1 MAKYTQETDA
11 ALNTLVQ
18 AWPATRYKRMHSTS
32 DSVELN
38 REIILESVQRLMQF
52 KEDFESVTATI
63 TAGTTQTQAGGT
75 ALTAEINEVSTVAND
90 MDAVTLP
97 TAVAGKR
104 CLVINNS
111 AKRLQIFPFLGDD
124 LGEGTNNSASLS
136 ATANIMFYAFDAT
149 DWEVVDYKGA
159 TAGITAGTT
168 QTAAGGQDL
177 LTAGVNEV
185 GTVANDYDTVTLPL
199 ARAGKKIEIVNTGA
213 NRLQI
218 FPGVGDNL
226 GYGVNTPMNIMVN
239 ENISFVA
246 FDSTTWVQANLPP
259 KITVGSGTGLT
270 IRKFAEPSRF
280 MYEVT
285 LDYTGLSAAATNAEH
300 TICTLPAKCKL
311 ESIIADTTVK
321 YVGGSVSAATIAV
334 GIAAG
339 DVDVYIEEHDVF
351 AAAITKGLVNADLGA
366 TMLVTNVNP
375 VQGGS
380 LVWGGTTGIAV
391 QIVTTTADTDALTQG
406 STTYYIEYV
415 QY

>member
-1 MAKYTQETDA
+1 MAKYTNETDA

-18 AWPATRYKRMHSTS
+18 AWPATRYKRMHSTA

-168 QTAAGGQDL
+168 QTAAGGQD
-177 LTAGVNEV
+177 
-185 GTVANDYDTVTLPL
+185 
-199 ARAGKKIEIVNTGA
+199 
-213 NRLQI
+213 
-218 FPGVGDNL
+218 
-226 GYGVNTPMNIMVN
+226 
-239 ENISFVA
+239 
-246 FDSTTWVQANLPP
+246 
-259 KITVGSGTGLT
+259 
-270 IRKFAEPSRF
+270 
-280 MYEVT
+280 
-285 LDYTGLSAAATNAEH
+285 
-300 TICTLPAKCKL
+300 
-311 ESIIADTTVK
+311 
-321 YVGGSVSAATIAV
+321 
-334 GIAAG
+334 
-339 DVDVYIEEHDVF
+339 
-351 AAAITKGLVNADLGA
+351 
-366 TMLVTNVNP
+366 
-375 VQGGS
+375 
-380 LVWGGTTGIAV
+380 
-391 QIVTTTADTDALTQG
+391 
-406 STTYYIEYV
+406 
-415 QY
+415 